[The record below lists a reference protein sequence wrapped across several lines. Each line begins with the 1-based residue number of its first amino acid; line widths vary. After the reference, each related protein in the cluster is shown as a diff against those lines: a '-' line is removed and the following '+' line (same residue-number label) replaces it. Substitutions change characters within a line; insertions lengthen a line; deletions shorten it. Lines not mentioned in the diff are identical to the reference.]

1 MSDVVGKAT
10 LEFGADNSGVKTAVQ
25 EVGREVNGMAS
36 VAAAAA
42 VKASGSLQGIGAAA
56 EGAAQKLTSS
66 QQRAR
71 QSLERLAN
79 TLGRSRS
86 EVAEYRAQAAG
97 LPRDVYEPLVAKIRE
112 AEAAM
117 GGLSAGQ
124 RAVAASGAQA
134 AQSEAQT
141 AARYRDIGQAAVER
155 AAALQRQVEQA
166 RAAAIAE
173 RDLSAATTGSAR
185 GQGAGVLAGQNRG
198 FQELTRDINEVNAA
212 LAAIERGAGSQSAI
226 QAQTDKLVSLW
237 SQGRI
242 TAEQYGAAVKRLDAS
257 EAALARSSAQAAAQ
271 GDRFIAGLREQAE
284 TAGMTARQ
292 LLEYR
297 AAQLGVGDRAGPLI
311 ARLAQVNKNLDGTGI
326 SARQTAAAMRMI
338 PAQMTDVVTQLAGGQ
353 NPFLIMIQQGGQLK
367 DSFGGIGPMFRALLG
382 MVTPFSLA
390 VGGVGA
396 ALALVGTAL
405 YKGTSETHEFSN
417 SLILTGNYAGQTTQ
431 SLVDMSRRVG
441 QAESTVGRSA
451 EVLNNLVAS
460 GRVAGTS
467 LETVAGAIVN
477 MSETGA
483 RSVDDLVAEFVRLGE
498 SPSQA
503 IAKINESMHFLDA
516 ATYERIRALEQ
527 QGQKEQ
533 AAALAQATLADA
545 TNRAADRVRESAGTL
560 ERGWRSL
567 GLAARQAWDAMLNIG
582 RPTPVAE
589 LKAQAEYLKKTIAEL
604 ETAGTD
610 ADPSAGNARDRRRA
624 ARQLAAL
631 PGLRE
636 QYAAL
641 SDEIARLDK
650 QAAEAAD
657 EGQKAQAVQARI
669 AAEERL
675 REMKKST
682 RDRAQIR
689 ADEIKQ
695 MRADAALAGW
705 TEKQIADAER
715 QISDKYKDQKGA
727 GYKDDIGARRLADLR
742 QQEASLAAQLVGERK
757 LTDAGKAR
765 VEFEQEIADLKDKKI
780 LTADQKSLLANQD
793 AIRAQLVKNEGLAKE
808 LAAKQAMLK
817 MDERA
822 AQIQQAIAS
831 SAESR
836 HEQYDRQLGSAGLG
850 QVARQRVEA
859 ENSVRAEF
867 KRYQDQLAKATPK
880 DQLGSARFKEEQG
893 KIRDALHVALTDQ
906 QNYYAQ
912 LDKLNG
918 DWRNGVRESFSDYAE
933 SAANMAQQAQGVFS
947 GAFRGM
953 EDALAR
959 FVTTGKASFKDLAT
973 SILSDLARI
982 SARQAIV
989 GAIGSITTAFSGGAL
1004 AGIGSATASDVANAT
1019 ARSGGGL
1026 MFLADGGYTGD
1037 GGKYEPAGI
1046 VHKGEYV
1053 LNAAATSRIGREALD
1068 AMNAGATL
1076 RLSGS
1081 DAGFTRPLMSPV
1093 MSAAP
1098 EKLPKITINNN
1109 GTPQDYSVERLTR
1122 DDVVL
1127 IARDQVFSQGP
1138 QMLESQLGRANSRGA
1153 RAMTKNFKTER
1164 KR

>member
-42 VKASGSLQGIGAAA
+42 VKASGSLQGIGTAA

-124 RAVAASGAQA
+124 RVVAATGAQA

-141 AARYRDIGQAAVER
+141 AARYRDIGQAAVAR

-173 RDLSAATTGSAR
+173 RELSAASSGASR
-185 GQGAGVLAGQNRG
+185 GQGPGVLTGQNRG

-237 SQGRI
+237 NQGRI

-297 AAQLGVGDRAGPLI
+297 AAQLGVGDRAAPLI
-311 ARLAQVNKNLDGTGI
+311 ARLAQVNKNLDGTGV
-326 SARQTAAAMRMI
+326 SARQTAAALRMV
-338 PAQMTDVVTQLAGGQ
+338 PAQMTDIVTQLAGGQ
-353 NPFLIMIQQGGQLK
+353 NPFLIMIQQGGQMK
-367 DSFGGIGPMFRALLG
+367 DSFGGIGPMFRSLLG

-396 ALALVGTAL
+396 ALALVGTAF
-405 YKGTSETHEFSN
+405 YKGSSEIRDYGN
-417 SLILTGNYAGQTTQ
+417 SLILTGNYAGQTAQ
-431 SLVDMSRRVG
+431 GLVDMSRRVG
-441 QAESTVGRSA
+441 EAQSTVGRSA
-451 EVLNNLVAS
+451 DVLTKLVAS
-460 GRVAGTS
+460 GRVAGGS

-477 MSETGA
+477 MSETGT

-503 IAKINESMHFLDA
+503 VAKINESMHFLDA
-516 ATYERIRALEQ
+516 ATYERIRTLEQ

-533 AAALAQATLADA
+533 AVALAQSTLADA
-545 TNRAADRVRESAGTL
+545 TNRAADRVRASAGTL
-560 ERGWRSL
+560 ERGWHSL

-582 RPTPVAE
+582 RPTP
-589 LKAQAEYLKKTIAEL
+589 IAEL
-604 ETAGTD
+604 
-610 ADPSAGNARDRRRA
+610 R
-624 ARQLAAL
+624 
-631 PGLRE
+631 
-636 QYAAL
+636 
-641 SDEIARLDK
+641 K
-650 QAAEAAD
+650 QAEELTKTVESLENNQGFSTNDGGAAIGGGRNRAQQALKLKRQELSAITAEIQRQEKEQAD
-657 EGQKAQAVQARI
+657 ARAEGLKGQLTQDRI
-669 AAEERL
+669 AADTRL
-675 REMKKST
+675 DELIKAGRT
-682 RDRAQIR
+682 RAQIR
-689 ADEIKQ
+689 QDELK
-695 MRADAALAGW
+695 RL
-705 TEKQIADAER
+705 DAEAQKYGWAAEKVEAAR
-715 QISDKYKDQKGA
+715 AAINEKYKDQKGA
-727 GYKDDIGARRLADLR
+727 SYKDDAGTRRLADLR
-742 QQEASLAAQLVGERK
+742 QQEASLAAQLVGEKK

-765 VEFEQEIADLKDKKI
+765 AEFEQEIADLKDKKI

-793 AIRAQLVKNEGLAKE
+793 AIRAQLEKNEGIAKE

-836 HEQYDRQLGSAGLG
+836 QEQYDRQLGTAGLG

-859 ENSVRAEF
+859 ENSIRLEF
-867 KRYQDQLAKATPK
+867 KRYQDQLAKATPQ
-880 DQLGSARFKEEQG
+880 DQLGSDRFREAQA
-893 KIRDALHVALTDQ
+893 KISESLQAALTDQ
-906 QNYYAQ
+906 RSYYEEV
-912 LDKLNG
+912 DRLNA
-918 DWRNGVRESFSDYAE
+918 DWRNGAREAFSDYAE
-933 SAANMAQQAQGVFS
+933 SASNVAQQAQGVFS

-959 FVTTGKASFKDLAT
+959 FVSTGKLSFADFAN
-973 SILSDLARI
+973 SVIADLARI
-982 SARQAIV
+982 AVRQSIV
-989 GAIGSITTAFSGGAL
+989 GPLASAFGSFFGGGSGGAPT
-1004 AGIGSATASDVANAT
+1004 AGQVAGATQGVNA
-1019 ARSGGGL
+1019 GL
-1026 MFLADGGYTGD
+1026 PLSLWTGGYTGD
-1037 GGKYEPAGI
+1037 GGKYEPAGV
-1046 VHKGEYV
+1046 VHRGEYV
-1053 LNAAATSRIGREALD
+1053 LNAAATSRIGVDKLD
-1068 AMNAGATL
+1068 RLNKMGYAGGGLAG
-1076 RLSGS
+1076 RPPGVWSGGGIERAS
-1081 DAGFTRPLMSPV
+1081 TPNVEINLINQGGDQMQAQQSGAKWDA
-1093 MSAAP
+1093 AA
-1098 EKLPKITINNN
+1098 
-1109 GTPQDYSVERLTR
+1109 ERWVV
-1122 DDVVL
+1122 DVVL
-1127 IARDQVFSQGP
+1127 TRARKDPGFRR
-1138 QMLESQLGRANSRGA
+1138 QLQEPA
-1153 RAMTKNFKTER
+1153 
-1164 KR
+1164 

>member
-1 MSDVVGKAT
+1 MTDVVGKAT
-10 LEFGADNSGVKTAVQ
+10 LEFGADNSGVKSAVQ
-25 EVGREVNGMAS
+25 EVGREVNNMAT

-42 VKASGSLQGIGAAA
+42 VKASGSLQGIGTTA
-56 EGAAQKLTSS
+56 EGAAQKLTAS

-79 TLGRSRS
+79 TLGRSRA
-86 EVAEYRAQAAG
+86 EVAQYKAEAAG

-124 RAVAASGAQA
+124 RAVAAAGAQA

-173 RDLSAATTGSAR
+173 RELSAAASGATR

-226 QAQTDKLVSLW
+226 QAQTDTLVSLW

-292 LLEYR
+292 ILEYR
-297 AAQLGVGDRAGPLI
+297 AAQLGVSDRAAPLI
-311 ARLAQVNKNLDGTGI
+311 ARLAQVNKSLDGTGI
-326 SARQTAAAMRMI
+326 SARQTAAAMRMV
-338 PAQMTDVVTQLAGGQ
+338 PAQMTDIVTQLAGGQ
-353 NPFLIMIQQGGQLK
+353 NPFLILIQQGGQLK
-367 DSFGGIGPMFRALLG
+367 DSFGGIGPMFRALAG
-382 MVTPFSLA
+382 MITPFA
-390 VGGVGA
+390 VTVGA
-396 ALALVGTAL
+396 AAAAIGAVGYAA
-405 YKGTSETHEFSN
+405 YKGASETREFSN
-417 SLILTGNYAGQTTQ
+417 SLILTGNYAGQTALQ
-431 SLVDMSRRVG
+431 LSDMSRRVG
-441 QAESTVGRSA
+441 EAHSTMGRSA
-451 EVLNNLVAS
+451 DVLNKLVAS
-460 GRVAGTS
+460 GRVAGGS

-503 IAKINESMHFLDA
+503 VAKINESMHFLDA
-516 ATYERIRALEQ
+516 ATYNRIRALEQ

-533 AAALAQATLADA
+533 AVALAQATLADA
-545 TNRAADRVRESAGTL
+545 TNRAADRVRASAGTL
-560 ERGWRSL
+560 ERGWNTL
-567 GLAARQAWDAMLNIG
+567 GLAARKAWDAMLNIG
-582 RPTPVAE
+582 RPTPIEELRKQAQAQRALLEDLEKNQGFRSTDGGAAYGGGSNAANRARKRAAAE
-589 LKAQAEYLKKTIAEL
+589 LAATEQELRRREEQEAAARGEGLKAQAEQEK
-604 ETAGTD
+604 
-610 ADPSAGNARDRRRA
+610 
-624 ARQLAAL
+624 
-631 PGLRE
+631 
-636 QYAAL
+636 
-641 SDEIARLDK
+641 
-650 QAAEAAD
+650 
-657 EGQKAQAVQARI
+657 I
-669 AAEERL
+669 AAGDRL
-675 REMKKST
+675 RELMKST
-682 RDRAQIR
+682 RDRSQIR

-695 MRADAALAGW
+695 MQADAQKANWSA
-705 TEKQIADAER
+705 EQIAEAEKR
-715 QISDKYKDQKGA
+715 INEKYKDQKGA
-727 GYKDDIGARRLADLR
+727 SYRDDAATRRLSDLR

-765 VEFEQEIADLKDKKI
+765 AEFEQEIADLKDKKI

-793 AIRAQLVKNEGLAKE
+793 AIRAQLTKNEGIAKE

-836 HEQYDRQLGSAGLG
+836 QEQYDRQLGTAGLG

-859 ENSVRAEF
+859 ENSIRLEF

-880 DQLGSARFKEEQG
+880 DQLGSDRFKEEQS
-893 KIRDALHVALTDQ
+893 KISESLQVALADQ
-906 QNYYAQ
+906 RSYYEEI
-912 LDKLNG
+912 DRLNA
-918 DWRNGVRESFSDYAE
+918 DWRNGAREAFSDYAD
-933 SAANMAQQAQGVFS
+933 SAANVAQQAQGLFS

-953 EDALAR
+953 EDALTR
-959 FVTTGKASFKDLAT
+959 FVSSGKLSFSDFAN
-973 SILSDLARI
+973 SVISDLARI
-982 SARQAIV
+982 AVRQSIV
-989 GAIGSITTAFSGGAL
+989 GPLAGAIAGFFGGGGGAPTAGQVAGATQGVNAGLPLAFS
-1004 AGIGSATASDVANAT
+1004 T
-1019 ARSGGGL
+1019 
-1026 MFLADGGYTGD
+1026 GGYTGD

-1053 LNAAATSRIGREALD
+1053 LNAQATSRIGVARLD
-1068 AMNAGATL
+1068 RLNRMGGYAEGGLGGRPPGVWSSGGVRGESAPNVQVNLINQGGEPMQAEKAGAKW
-1076 RLSGS
+1076 
-1081 DAGFTRPLMSPV
+1081 DAVLGKFV
-1093 MSAAP
+1093 I
-1098 EKLPKITINNN
+1098 E
-1109 GTPQDYSVERLTR
+1109 
-1122 DDVVL
+1122 VVL
-1127 IARDQVFSQGP
+1127 AQARKDRGFRR
-1138 QMLESQLGRANSRGA
+1138 QLQEPA
-1153 RAMTKNFKTER
+1153 
-1164 KR
+1164 

>member
-1 MSDVVGKAT
+1 MTDVVGKAT
-10 LEFGADNSGVKTAVQ
+10 LEFGADNSGVKSAVQ
-25 EVGREVNGMAS
+25 EVGREVNNMAT

-42 VKASGSLQGIGAAA
+42 LKASGSLQGIGTTA
-56 EGAAQKLTSS
+56 EGAAQKLTAS

-79 TLGRSRS
+79 TLGRSRA
-86 EVAEYRAQAAG
+86 EVAQYKAEAAG

-124 RAVAASGAQA
+124 RAVAAAGAQA
-134 AQSEAQT
+134 AQSEGQT

-173 RDLSAATTGSAR
+173 RELSAASGASR

-257 EAALARSSAQAAAQ
+257 EAALARSSAKAAVQ

-292 LLEYR
+292 ILEYR
-297 AAQLGVGDRAGPLI
+297 AAQLGVSDRAAPLI
-311 ARLAQVNKNLDGTGI
+311 ARLAQVNKSLDGTGI
-326 SARQTAAAMRMI
+326 SARQTAAAMRMV
-338 PAQMTDVVTQLAGGQ
+338 PAQMTDIVTQLAGGQ
-353 NPFLIMIQQGGQLK
+353 NPFLILIQQGGQLK
-367 DSFGGIGPMFRALLG
+367 DSFGGIGPMFRALAS
-382 MVTPFSLA
+382 MITPFA
-390 VGGVGA
+390 VTVGA
-396 ALALVGTAL
+396 ASAAIGAVGYAA
-405 YKGTSETHEFSN
+405 YKGASETREFAN
-417 SLILTGNYAGQTTQ
+417 SLILTGNYAGQTAQ
-431 SLVDMSRRVG
+431 QLSDMSRRVG
-441 QAESTVGRSA
+441 EAHSTVGRSA
-451 EVLNNLVAS
+451 DVLNKLVAS
-460 GRVAGTS
+460 GRVAGGS

-503 IAKINESMHFLDA
+503 VAKINESMHFLDA

-533 AAALAQATLADA
+533 AVALAQATLADA
-545 TNRAADRVRESAGTL
+545 TNRAADRVRASAGTL
-560 ERGWRSL
+560 ERGWNTL
-567 GLAARQAWDAMLNIG
+567 GLAARKAWDAMLNIG
-582 RPTPVAE
+582 RPTPVEE
-589 LKAQAEYLKKTIAEL
+589 LRKQAEAVRDQIAKIDANGGFASNAGGAAFGNSNLNKK
-604 ETAGTD
+604 
-610 ADPSAGNARDRRRA
+610 
-624 ARQLAAL
+624 ARQKLASELAGL
-631 PGLRE
+631 EYQIATQDLEADRARQEGAAKAAEGEKIAAGDWLRE
-636 QYAAL
+636 L
-641 SDEIARLDK
+641 
-650 QAAEAAD
+650 
-657 EGQKAQAVQARI
+657 
-669 AAEERL
+669 
-675 REMKKST
+675 MKST

-695 MRADAALAGW
+695 MQAYAQKANWSAEQVAEA
-705 TEKQIADAER
+705 EKRINE
-715 QISDKYKDQKGA
+715 KYKDQKGA
-727 GYKDDIGARRLADLR
+727 SYRDDAATRRLSDLR

-765 VEFEQEIADLKDKKI
+765 AEFEQEVADLKDKKI

-836 HEQYDRQLGSAGLG
+836 QEQYDRQLGTAGLG

-859 ENSVRAEF
+859 ENSIRLEF
-867 KRYQDQLAKATPK
+867 KRYQDQLAKATPE
-880 DQLGSARFKEEQG
+880 DQLGSDRFREAQG
-893 KIRDALHVALTDQ
+893 KIRDSLQAALADQ
-906 QNYYAQ
+906 QNYYDKV
-912 LDKLNG
+912 DKLNS
-918 DWRNGVRESFSDYAE
+918 DWRNGAREAFSDYAE
-933 SAANMAQQAQGVFS
+933 SAGNVAQLSQGVFS

-953 EDALAR
+953 EDALTR

-973 SILSDLARI
+973 SILADLARI
-982 SARQAIV
+982 AARQAIV
-989 GAIGSITTAFSGGAL
+989 GAIGSIVGSL
-1004 AGIGSATASDVANAT
+1004 AGGITA
-1019 ARSGGGL
+1019 G
-1026 MFLADGGYTGD
+1026 
-1037 GGKYEPAGI
+1037 
-1046 VHKGEYV
+1046 
-1053 LNAAATSRIGREALD
+1053 
-1068 AMNAGATL
+1068 AGATSGGTMTGNVDGMSGAWGAVGRRAIGGPVAARQMYEVNERGMPEL
-1076 RLSGS
+1076 ARIGDKSFLLMGSQSGHVSPMVAQGAPAAGGVGAAPNISIQVNVTQGGGEDRKGTGQSELGDRLSDS
-1081 DAGFTRPLMSPV
+1081 
-1093 MSAAP
+1093 
-1098 EKLPKITINNN
+1098 ITA
-1109 GTPQDYSVERLTR
+1109 
-1122 DDVVL
+1122 VVRRE
-1127 IARDQVFSQGP
+1127 ID
-1138 QMLESQLGRANSRGA
+1138 RANRQGGA
-1153 RAMTKNFKTER
+1153 NWN
-1164 KR
+1164 KRNGRV

>member
-1 MSDVVGKAT
+1 MTDAVGKAT
-10 LEFGADNSGVKTAVQ
+10 LEFGADVSGVKSGVQ
-25 EVGREVNGMAS
+25 EVGREVNNMAS

-42 VKASGSLQGIGAAA
+42 VKASGSLQGIGTTA

-79 TLGRSRS
+79 TLGRSRA
-86 EVAEYRAQAAG
+86 EVAQYKAEAAG

-124 RAVAASGAQA
+124 RAVAAAGAQA
-134 AQSEAQT
+134 AQSEGQA

-173 RDLSAATTGSAR
+173 RELSAASGASR

-292 LLEYR
+292 ILEYR
-297 AAQLGVGDRAGPLI
+297 AAQLGVSDRAAPLI
-311 ARLAQVNKNLDGTGI
+311 ARLAQVNKSLDGTGI
-326 SARQTAAAMRMI
+326 SARQTAAAMRMV
-338 PAQMTDVVTQLAGGQ
+338 PAQMTDIVTQLAGGQ
-353 NPFLIMIQQGGQLK
+353 NPFLILIQQGGQLK
-367 DSFGGIGPMFRALLG
+367 DSFGGLGPMFRALAG
-382 MVTPFSLA
+382 MITPFA
-390 VGGVGA
+390 VTVGA
-396 ALALVGTAL
+396 AAAAIGAVGYAA
-405 YKGTSETHEFSN
+405 YKGASETREFAN
-417 SLILTGNYAGQTTQ
+417 SLILTGNYAGQTAQ
-431 SLVDMSRRVG
+431 QLSDMSRRVG
-441 QAESTVGRSA
+441 EAHSTVGRSA
-451 EVLNNLVAS
+451 DVLNKLVAS
-460 GRVAGTS
+460 GRVAGGS

-503 IAKINESMHFLDA
+503 VAKINESMHFLDA
-516 ATYERIRALEQ
+516 ATYDRIRALEQ

-545 TNRAADRVRESAGTL
+545 TNRAADRVRASAGTL
-560 ERGWRSL
+560 ERGWNTL
-567 GLAARQAWDAMLNIG
+567 GLAARKAWDAMLNIG
-582 RPTPVAE
+582 RPTPIEELRKQAQAQRALLEDLEKNQGFRSTDGGAAYGGGSNAANRARKRAAAE
-589 LKAQAEYLKKTIAEL
+589 LAATEQELRRREELEAAARGEGLKAQAEQEK
-604 ETAGTD
+604 
-610 ADPSAGNARDRRRA
+610 
-624 ARQLAAL
+624 
-631 PGLRE
+631 
-636 QYAAL
+636 
-641 SDEIARLDK
+641 
-650 QAAEAAD
+650 
-657 EGQKAQAVQARI
+657 I
-669 AAEERL
+669 AAGDRL
-675 REMKKST
+675 RELMKST

-695 MRADAALAGW
+695 MQADAQKANWSA
-705 TEKQIADAER
+705 EQIAEAEKR
-715 QISDKYKDQKGA
+715 INEKYKDQKGA
-727 GYKDDIGARRLADLR
+727 SYRDDAATRRLSDLR

-765 VEFEQEIADLKDKKI
+765 AEFEQEIADLKDRKI

-793 AIRAQLVKNEGLAKE
+793 AIRAQLLKIEGLSKE

-836 HEQYDRQLGSAGLG
+836 EEQYDRQLGTAGLG

-859 ENSVRAEF
+859 ENSIRLEF

-880 DQLGSARFKEEQG
+880 DLLDSDRFREAQG
-893 KIRDALHVALTDQ
+893 KLRDSLQAALADQ
-906 QNYYAQ
+906 QDYYDKV
-912 LDKLNG
+912 DKLNG
-918 DWRNGVRESFSDYAE
+918 DWRNGAREAFSDYAE
-933 SAANMAQQAQGVFS
+933 SAANVAQQAQGVFS

-953 EDALAR
+953 EDALTR

-973 SILSDLARI
+973 SILADLARI
-982 SARQAIV
+982 AARQAIV
-989 GAIGSITTAFSGGAL
+989 GAIGSIVGSL
-1004 AGIGSATASDVANAT
+1004 AGGITA
-1019 ARSGGGL
+1019 G
-1026 MFLADGGYTGD
+1026 
-1037 GGKYEPAGI
+1037 
-1046 VHKGEYV
+1046 
-1053 LNAAATSRIGREALD
+1053 
-1068 AMNAGATL
+1068 AGATSGGTMTGNVDGMSGAWGAIGRRAIGGPVAARQMYEVNERGMPEL
-1076 RLSGS
+1076 ARIGDKSFLLMGSQSGHVSPMVAQGAPAAGGMGAAPNISIQVNVTQDGGEDRNGTGQSELGDRLSES
-1081 DAGFTRPLMSPV
+1081 
-1093 MSAAP
+1093 
-1098 EKLPKITINNN
+1098 ITA
-1109 GTPQDYSVERLTR
+1109 
-1122 DDVVL
+1122 VVRRE
-1127 IARDQVFSQGP
+1127 ID
-1138 QMLESQLGRANSRGA
+1138 RANRPGGA
-1153 RAMTKNFKTER
+1153 NWN
-1164 KR
+1164 KRNGRV

>member
-1 MSDVVGKAT
+1 MTDVVGKAT
-10 LEFGADNSGVKTAVQ
+10 LEFGADNSGVKSAVQ
-25 EVGREVNGMAS
+25 EVGREVNNMAT

-42 VKASGSLQGIGAAA
+42 VKASGSLQGIGTTA
-56 EGAAQKLTSS
+56 EGAAQKLTAS

-79 TLGRSRS
+79 TLGRSRA
-86 EVAEYRAQAAG
+86 EVAQYKAEAAG

-124 RAVAASGAQA
+124 RAVAAAGAQA

-173 RDLSAATTGSAR
+173 RELSAAASGATR
-185 GQGAGVLAGQNRG
+185 GQGAGILAGQNRG

-257 EAALARSSAQAAAQ
+257 EATLARSSAQAAAQ

-292 LLEYR
+292 ILEYR
-297 AAQLGVGDRAGPLI
+297 AAQLGVSDRAAPLI
-311 ARLAQVNKNLDGTGI
+311 ARLAQVNKSLDGTGI
-326 SARQTAAAMRMI
+326 SARQTAAAMRMV
-338 PAQMTDVVTQLAGGQ
+338 PAQMTDIVTQLAGGQ
-353 NPFLIMIQQGGQLK
+353 NPFLILIQQGGQLK
-367 DSFGGIGPMFRALLG
+367 DSFGGIGPMFRALAG
-382 MVTPFSLA
+382 MITPFA
-390 VGGVGA
+390 VTVGA
-396 ALALVGTAL
+396 AAAAIGAVGYAA
-405 YKGTSETHEFSN
+405 YKGASETREFAN
-417 SLILTGNYAGQTTQ
+417 SLILTGNYAGQTAQ
-431 SLVDMSRRVG
+431 QLSDMSRRVG
-441 QAESTVGRSA
+441 EAHSTVGRSA
-451 EVLNNLVAS
+451 DVLNKLVAS
-460 GRVAGTS
+460 GRVAGGS

-503 IAKINESMHFLDA
+503 VAKINESMHFLDA
-516 ATYERIRALEQ
+516 ATYDRIRALEQ

-533 AAALAQATLADA
+533 AVALAQATLADA
-545 TNRAADRVRESAGTL
+545 TNRAAERVRASAGTL
-560 ERGWRSL
+560 ERGWHSL

-582 RPTPVAE
+582 RPTPIEELRKQAQAQRALLEDLEKNQGFRSTDGGAAYGGGSNAANRARKRVAAE
-589 LKAQAEYLKKTIAEL
+589 LAATEQELRRREEQEAAARGEGLKAQAEQEK
-604 ETAGTD
+604 
-610 ADPSAGNARDRRRA
+610 
-624 ARQLAAL
+624 
-631 PGLRE
+631 
-636 QYAAL
+636 
-641 SDEIARLDK
+641 
-650 QAAEAAD
+650 
-657 EGQKAQAVQARI
+657 I
-669 AAEERL
+669 AAGDRL
-675 REMKKST
+675 RELMKST
-682 RDRAQIR
+682 RDRSQIR

-695 MRADAALAGW
+695 MQADAQKANWSA
-705 TEKQIADAER
+705 EQIAEAEKR
-715 QISDKYKDQKGA
+715 INEKYKDQKGA
-727 GYKDDIGARRLADLR
+727 SYRDDAAARRLSDLR

-765 VEFEQEIADLKDKKI
+765 AEFEQEIADLKDKKI

-836 HEQYDRQLGSAGLG
+836 QEQYDRQLGTAGLG

-859 ENSVRAEF
+859 ENSIRLEF

-880 DQLGSARFKEEQG
+880 DQLDSDRFREAQG
-893 KIRDALHVALTDQ
+893 KIRDSLQAALADQ
-906 QNYYAQ
+906 QDYYDKV
-912 LDKLNG
+912 DKLNG
-918 DWRNGVRESFSDYAE
+918 DWRNGAREAFSDYAE
-933 SAANMAQQAQGVFS
+933 SATNVAQQAQGVFS

-953 EDALAR
+953 EDALTR

-973 SILSDLARI
+973 SILADLARI
-982 SARQAIV
+982 AARQAIV
-989 GAIGSITTAFSGGAL
+989 GAIGSIVGSL
-1004 AGIGSATASDVANAT
+1004 AGGITA
-1019 ARSGGGL
+1019 G
-1026 MFLADGGYTGD
+1026 
-1037 GGKYEPAGI
+1037 
-1046 VHKGEYV
+1046 
-1053 LNAAATSRIGREALD
+1053 
-1068 AMNAGATL
+1068 AGATSGGTMTGNVDGMSGAWGAIGRRAIGGPVAARQMYEVNERGMPEMARIGDKSFL
-1076 RLSGS
+1076 LMGSQSGHVSPMVAQGAPMAGGIGASPNISIQVNVTQDGGEDQKGTGQSEIGDRLAEGI
-1081 DAGFTRPLMSPV
+1081 
-1093 MSAAP
+1093 
-1098 EKLPKITINNN
+1098 K
-1109 GTPQDYSVERLTR
+1109 
-1122 DDVVL
+1122 VL
-1127 IARDQVFSQGP
+1127 VRREID
-1138 QMLESQLGRANSRGA
+1138 RANRPGGA
-1153 RAMTKNFKTER
+1153 NWNKRNER
-1164 KR
+1164 V